1 MVVLR
6 ESSCIWEKVVVL
18 GKKGLFSEKSDY
30 NLASVTVFGQSGCIG
45 AKWLYSGKSCCIRP
59 KVVGFVQNCCIRA
72 KVVVF
77 GQKLLDLCK
86 IVVFGQKWL

>member
-30 NLASVTVFGQSGCIG
+30 NRASVTVFGQSGCIG

-72 KVVVF
+72 KVVVI
-77 GQKLLDLCK
+77 GQSDCNRANV
-86 IVVFGQKWL
+86 VVFEQK